1 MNKELIMKRLMA
13 GEDAQAIADE
23 VAKLLNDAVKDYEA
37 LKEMGEK
44 KRLEEEARAKAEAEL
59 KARGNEL
66 LEHALDYIDA
76 YVELAHPEVVGE
88 INPMTVDELR
98 EVVDQSI
105 PLLKLGKNVKNMT
118 IKTGAE
124 ADRIIN
130 EFLKSFKLI

>member
-13 GEDAQAIADE
+13 GEDAQTIADE
-23 VAKLLNDAVKDYEA
+23 VAKLLNDAVKEYEIQ
-37 LKEMGEK
+37 KELEEK
-44 KRLEEEARAKAEAEL
+44 KRLEEAAKAEL
-59 KARGNEL
+59 KARGDEL

-98 EVVDQSI
+98 EVVNQSI
-105 PLLKLGKNVKNMT
+105 PLLKLGKSVKKMT
-118 IKTGAE
+118 VKTGAE
-124 ADRIIN
+124 ADKIIN

>member
-23 VAKLLNDAVKDYEA
+23 VAKLLNEAVKEYEIQ
-37 LKEMGEK
+37 KEMEEK

-76 YVELAHPEVVGE
+76 YVEQVHPEVVGE

-105 PLLKLGKNVKNMT
+105 PLLKLGKNVKKMT
-118 IKTGAE
+118 VKTGAE

>member
-37 LKEMGEK
+37 LKEMEEK

-76 YVELAHPEVVGE
+76 YVELAYPEVVGE

-98 EVVDQSI
+98 EMVDQSI